1 MGIFWIVLICYIIAL
16 IGTTF
21 IILGWQG
28 KQHLALNKFGY
39 FDFRTMW
46 EDSDFWK
53 LLLYTMSM
61 ILGMTFLIFVFI
73 ALFIIALLVTKYIS
87 L

>member
-1 MGIFWIVLICYIIAL
+1 MEIFWIVLICYIIAL

-21 IILGWQG
+21 IILGWQK

>member
-1 MGIFWIVLICYIIAL
+1 MLHHSLDWNDFYN
-16 IGTTF
+16 IGMAK
-21 IILGWQG
+21 

>member
-1 MGIFWIVLICYIIAL
+1 MVIFWLVLICYSIAL
-16 IGTTF
+16 IGAAF
-21 IILGWQG
+21 IIFGWQG

-53 LLLYTMSM
+53 LLLYTISM
-61 ILGMTFLIFVFI
+61 IFGMTILIFVFI
-73 ALFIIALLVTKYIS
+73 GVFIISLLVTKYIS

>member
-1 MGIFWIVLICYIIAL
+1 MEIFWIVLICYIMAL

-28 KQHLALNKFGY
+28 KQHLTLNKFGY